1 MNNKFFFIF
10 IISITILKSCK
21 DPIEDEFE
29 EKFPFIVES
38 NDAYFAFW
46 GASNTDCAK
55 VLKIPLKDPK
65 TGKEYYCN
73 IKPKNLNLNQ
83 YSLSQAYYVKVKV
96 VDSLYRCMDN
106 LADPG
111 INYLHFGEVLEIEKK

>member
-10 IISITILKSCK
+10 IISITILNSCK

-38 NDAYFAFW
+38 HYAYFSFW

-55 VLKIPLKDPK
+55 VLSLRLIDPK

-73 IKPKNLNLNQ
+73 VKPNNLNLNNYPLLQ
-83 YSLSQAYYVKVKV
+83 TYYVKVKV
-96 VDSLYRCMDN
+96 IDSYFRCLNN
-106 LADPG
+106 LADPST
-111 INYLHFGEVLEIEKK
+111 NYLHFAEVLEIEKK

>member
-1 MNNKFFFIF
+1 MKFKFFILS
-10 IISITILKSCK
+10 IISITVLNSCE

-46 GASNTDCAK
+46 GANNTDCAK

-73 IKPKNLNLNQ
+73 VKPNNLNLNN
-83 YSLSQAYYVKVKV
+83 YPLSQSYYVKVKV
-96 VDSLYRCMDN
+96 IESYFRCIDN

-111 INYLHFGEVLEIEKK
+111 IYYLHFAEVLEIEKK

>member
-1 MNNKFFFIF
+1 MKFNFFILT
-10 IISITILKSCK
+10 IISISILNSCK

-38 NDAYFAFW
+38 DNAYFVFW

-65 TGKEYYCN
+65 TGENYFCN
-73 IKPKNLNLNQ
+73 IKPSNLNLNQ
-83 YSLSQAYYVKVKV
+83 YPLSQAYYVKVKV
-96 VDSLYRCMDN
+96 VDSLYRCIDN